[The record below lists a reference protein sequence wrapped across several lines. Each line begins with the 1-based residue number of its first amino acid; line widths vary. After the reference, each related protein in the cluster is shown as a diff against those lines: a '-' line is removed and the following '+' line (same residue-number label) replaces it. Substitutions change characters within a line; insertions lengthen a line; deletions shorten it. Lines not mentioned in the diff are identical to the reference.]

1 MKFKLL
7 IPFLLVLWSGPL
19 LRADRPVA
27 VFLEL
32 EGPSVAELDL
42 AAAEHIGARP
52 AAVPTPSSDRL
63 AAIRRQQAALE
74 PLLVPLEAKITGR
87 FGILVNAVRVRVLES
102 RIPALRALPGVVR
115 VQRVHQYK
123 PDLESSVPWI
133 GAPAAWAGTAGG
145 LAGAG
150 IRIGIIDSG
159 IDYYHADFGGRGR
172 AADHENDDPRV
183 IEPGSFPTAKVVG
196 GTDFVGDDYDASNT
210 AKDTPVPDPDPL
222 DTKANGHGSHV
233 AGIAAGLG
241 VLADGSTYTGAHDSK
256 VDFTRFKIGP
266 GVAPDAKLYALK
278 VFGRSGSTDAVTD
291 ALDRAA
297 DPDDDGRTTDHL
309 DVVNLSLGGD
319 FGSYDAA
326 DVELKAVDRLARLGC
341 VVVVSAG
348 NAGDTHYIL
357 GSPGLAPRAIT
368 VANSIDNGTSTLDLR
383 VLSPASIATNYPAVE
398 GAVTVTAPLADVGPR
413 TAQVVAT
420 SPADACGPLSNTAA
434 LKGKIALIDRGDCL
448 FGDKIAKAQA
458 AGAIGVI
465 MVNNQD
471 GPPIPMGGKAADP
484 ITIPGVMI
492 SKADGALLRA
502 HLIDGVT
509 ATLSS
514 AIVTVHPELADQI
527 EESSSRGPTYP
538 DNRLKPDLA
547 APGSS
552 IRSAESGGGSSG
564 VVFSGTSM
572 SAPHVSGAA
581 ALLKQ
586 AHPTWPVDDIK
597 AALMGTTVIIH
608 DADGHLYPKSRAGA
622 GRLQVDAAAATAVVA
637 KADNSLG
644 EVSISFGL
652 HELSGPLSLDRSVRV
667 VNHGGS
673 PVTFDLTV
681 ATSVAEP
688 GITITPSVPT
698 ITVPANGATSVGF
711 RLDAD
716 PSRFVRTRDLTAV
729 ADIGG
734 VPRPQLPESSGDIWL
749 RGGGT
754 SLHVPWH
761 IVARAASQI
770 AVTATHVG
778 LPAGPTGTLT
788 LPGRGRSAHS
798 APLVAAFQLGLAK
811 APVAFTPV
819 GASTDVLAIGAASDI
834 ATAGTMAAA
843 KLYFGIATAGHWST
857 PNRAANDFDVEIDL
871 DGDSMADFTLINGN
885 TGTFGVGDVDSYDD
899 STDALETVVRDEA
912 TGRLV
917 GSRPLDLFG
926 AGPHDAALF
935 ANGVM
940 VHSAAATDIGISA
953 TRTRFRYRVLTRG
966 EFDDTTDWVAFDA
979 AKPAIDTTS
988 AGIRR
993 TPYFDEASGVTLG
1006 FDRAN
1011 AKAGGFTDAVPPRAL
1026 LIHVHN
1032 LSGKHAD
1039 VVVLD
1044 LATSDVDADGM
1055 DDGWE
1060 LAHFGDLSHTGAED
1074 SDGDG
1079 ATDRQEFLAGSDP
1092 LDPATAFRLSAQ
1104 PATSLA
1110 GTTRLRWASTAG
1122 RTYAVE
1128 RAARLPGPFTAVRTG
1143 IRATPPQNESDDL
1156 APTSDATVF
1165 YRIRVE

>member
-1 MKFKLL
+1 MKLKLL
-7 IPFLLVLWSGPL
+7 IPFLLLLWSGPL
-19 LRADRPVA
+19 LRADRQAA

-42 AAAEHIGARP
+42 AAAERTGARP
-52 AAVPTPSSDRL
+52 AVVPTPSSDRL
-63 AAIRRQQAALE
+63 AAIRLQQAALE
-74 PLLVPLEAKITGR
+74 PLLVPLEAKVTGR
-87 FGILVNAVRVRVLES
+87 FGVLVNAIRVRVPES
-102 RIPALRALPGVVR
+102 RIPALRTLPGVVR
-115 VQRVHQYK
+115 VQRVHRYK

-133 GAPAAWAGTAGG
+133 GVPAAWSGAVGG

-150 IRIGIIDSG
+150 VRIGIIDSG
-159 IDYYHADFGGRGR
+159 IDYHHADFGGRGR
-172 AADHENDDPRV
+172 AADHENDDPKV
-183 IEPGSFPTAKVVG
+183 IEPGSFPTSKVVG
-196 GTDFVGDDYDASNT
+196 GTDFVGDDYDASDI

-222 DTKANGHGSHV
+222 DPKEHGHGTHV

-241 VLADGSTYTGAHDSK
+241 VLADGSTYTGAHSGK
-256 VDFTRFKIGP
+256 VDFSRFKIGP

-278 VFGRSGSTDAVTD
+278 VFGRSGSTEAVTD
-291 ALDRAA
+291 ALDWAA
-297 DPDDDGRTTDHL
+297 DPDGDGRTTDHL

-319 FGSYDAA
+319 FSPYDAT

-357 GSPGLAPRAIT
+357 GSPGVAPRAIT
-368 VANSIDNGTSTLDLR
+368 VANSIDNGTTTLELR
-383 VLSPASIATNYPAVE
+383 LLSPASIATNYPAVE
-398 GAVTVTAPLADVGPR
+398 GAATVTAPLAEIGPR

-420 SPADACGPLSNTAA
+420 SPADACEPLSNTAA

-448 FGDKIAKAQA
+448 FADKIAKAQA

-484 ITIPGVMI
+484 VTIPGVMI

-514 AIVTVHPELADQI
+514 AIVSVHPELADQI

-538 DNRLKPDLA
+538 DNRLKPDIA
-547 APGSS
+547 APGAS
-552 IRSAESGGGSSG
+552 IRSAEAGGGSSG
-564 VVFSGTSM
+564 VVYSGTSM

-597 AALMGTTVIIH
+597 AALMGTTVVIH
-608 DADGHLYPKSRAGA
+608 DADGHPYPKSRAGA
-622 GRLQVDAAAATAVVA
+622 GRIQVDAAAATAVVA

-652 HELSGPLSLDRSVRV
+652 HELSGPLSLNRSVRV

-673 PVTFDLTV
+673 PVTLDLTV
-681 ATSVAEP
+681 AISVAEP
-688 GITITPSVPT
+688 GITLTPSVPT
-698 ITVPANGATSVGF
+698 LTVPANGAASVVF

-716 PSRFVRTRDLTAV
+716 PSKFVRTRDLTAV

-761 IVARAASQI
+761 IVARAASQR
-770 AVTATHVG
+770 AVTATRVG

-788 LPGRGRSAHS
+788 LPSRGPSAHS

-811 APVAFTPV
+811 TPVAFTQV
-819 GASTDVLAIGAASDI
+819 GASTDVLAIGAASDV
-834 ATAGTMAAA
+834 ATAGTMESAT
-843 KLYFGIATAGHWST
+843 LYFGIATAGHWST

-871 DGDSMADFTLINGN
+871 DGDNMADFTLINGN

-940 VHSAAATDIGISA
+940 VHSAAASDIGLSA

-988 AGIRR
+988 AGIDR
-993 TPYFDEASGVTLG
+993 TPYFDEASGVTIG

-1011 AKAGGFTDAVPPRAL
+1011 AESGGFTDAVPPRAL

-1039 VVVLD
+1039 VVRLD
-1044 LATSDVDADGM
+1044 LSTSDVDADGM

-1079 ATDRQEFLAGSDP
+1079 ATDRQEFLAGGDP
-1092 LDPATAFRLSAQ
+1092 LDPTKAFRLSAQ
-1104 PATSLA
+1104 PAVSSG

-1128 RAARLPGPFTAVRTG
+1128 RAERLPGPFTTVHSG

-1156 APTSDATVF
+1156 APTGDATVF

>member
-1 MKFKLL
+1 MKLKLL
-7 IPFLLVLWSGPL
+7 IPFLLVLCSGPL
-19 LRADRPVA
+19 LRADRPIA

-42 AAAEHIGARP
+42 AAAEHTGARP
-52 AAVPTPSSDRL
+52 AVVPTPSSDRL

-115 VQRVHQYK
+115 VQRVHRYK
-123 PDLESSVPWI
+123 PNLESSVPWI
-133 GAPAAWAGTAGG
+133 GAPAAWAGTVGG
-145 LAGAG
+145 LTGTG

-172 AADHENDDPRV
+172 AADHEDDDPKV
-183 IEPGSFPTAKVVG
+183 IEPGSFPTSKVAG
-196 GTDFVGDDYDASNT
+196 GTDFVGDDYDSSDT

-222 DTKANGHGSHV
+222 DPKGIGHGSHV

-291 ALDRAA
+291 ALDWAA
-297 DPDDDGRTTDHL
+297 DPDADGRTTDHL
-309 DVVNLSLGGD
+309 DVVNLSLGEG
-319 FGSYDAA
+319 FGSYDAD

-341 VVVVSAG
+341 VVVISAG

-357 GSPGLAPRAIT
+357 GTPGFAPRAIT
-368 VANSIDNGTSTLDLR
+368 VANSIDNGTSTQDLR
-383 VLSPASIATNYPAVE
+383 VLSPASIANHYPAVE
-398 GAVTVTAPLADVGPR
+398 GAATVTAPLAEVGPK

-420 SPADACGPLSNTAA
+420 SPADACGTLSNTAA
-434 LKGKIALIDRGDCL
+434 LKGKIALMDRGVCL
-448 FGDKIAKAQA
+448 FADKIAKAQA

-514 AIVTVHPELADQI
+514 AVVTVHPELADQI

-552 IRSAESGGGSSG
+552 IRSAQAGGGSSG
-564 VVFSGTSM
+564 VVYSGTSM

-597 AALMGTTVIIH
+597 AALMGTTVILH
-608 DADGHLYPKSRAGA
+608 DAAGHLYPKSRAGA
-622 GRLQVDAAAATAVVA
+622 GRLQVDAAAATSVVA

-652 HELSGPLSLDRSVRV
+652 HELSGPLSLDRSVQV

-673 PVTFDLTV
+673 PVTLDLTV

-688 GITITPSVPT
+688 GITLTPSVPT
-698 ITVPANGATSVGF
+698 LTVPANGATSVVF
-711 RLDAD
+711 HLDAD
-716 PSRFVRTRDLTAV
+716 PSKFVRTRDLTAV

-761 IVARAASQI
+761 IVARAASQR

-778 LPAGPTGTLT
+778 LPAGPTGRLT
-788 LPGRGRSAHS
+788 LPGRGPSAHS

-819 GASTDVLAIGAASDI
+819 GASTDVLAIGAASDV
-834 ATAGTMAAA
+834 ATAGTMASTT
-843 KLYFGIATAGHWST
+843 LYFGIATAGRWST

-871 DGDSMADFTLINGN
+871 DDDNMADFTLINGN
-885 TGTFGVGDVDSYDD
+885 TGTSGVGDVDFYDH

-940 VHSAAATDIGISA
+940 VHSAAATDIGLSS

-988 AGIRR
+988 AGIKR

-1011 AKAGGFTDAVPPRAL
+1011 AEAGGFTDAVPPRAL

-1032 LSGKHAD
+1032 LSGEHAD
-1039 VVVLD
+1039 VVRLD
-1044 LATSDVDADGM
+1044 LATPDVDADGM
-1055 DDGWE
+1055 DDAWE
-1060 LAHFGDLSHTGAED
+1060 LAHFGDLSRTGAED

-1079 ATDRQEFLAGSDP
+1079 ATDRQEFLAGADP
-1092 LDPATAFRLSAQ
+1092 FDPATAFRLSAQ
-1104 PATSLA
+1104 PATSSA

-1128 RAARLPGPFTAVRTG
+1128 RAARLPGPFTVVRSG

-1156 APTSDATVF
+1156 APTGDATVF
-1165 YRIRVE
+1165 YRIRIE

>member
-1 MKFKLL
+1 M
-7 IPFLLVLWSGPL
+7 
-19 LRADRPVA
+19 
-27 VFLEL
+27 
-32 EGPSVAELDL
+32 
-42 AAAEHIGARP
+42 
-52 AAVPTPSSDRL
+52 
-63 AAIRRQQAALE
+63 
-74 PLLVPLEAKITGR
+74 
-87 FGILVNAVRVRVLES
+87 
-102 RIPALRALPGVVR
+102 
-115 VQRVHQYK
+115 
-123 PDLESSVPWI
+123 
-133 GAPAAWAGTAGG
+133 
-145 LAGAG
+145 
-150 IRIGIIDSG
+150 
-159 IDYYHADFGGRGR
+159 
-172 AADHENDDPRV
+172 
-183 IEPGSFPTAKVVG
+183 
-196 GTDFVGDDYDASNT
+196 
-210 AKDTPVPDPDPL
+210 
-222 DTKANGHGSHV
+222 
-233 AGIAAGLG
+233 
-241 VLADGSTYTGAHDSK
+241 
-256 VDFTRFKIGP
+256 
-266 GVAPDAKLYALK
+266 
-278 VFGRSGSTDAVTD
+278 
-291 ALDRAA
+291 
-297 DPDDDGRTTDHL
+297 
-309 DVVNLSLGGD
+309 VNLSLGGN
-319 FGSYDAA
+319 FWPYDAD
-326 DVELKAVDRLARLGC
+326 DVELKAVDRLAQLGC

-348 NAGDTHYIL
+348 NEGDTHYIL
-357 GSPGLAPRAIT
+357 GTPGFAPRAIT
-368 VANSIDNGTSTLDLR
+368 VANSIDNGTSTQDLR
-383 VLSPASIATNYPAVE
+383 VLSPASIANHYPAVE
-398 GAVTVTAPLADVGPR
+398 GAATVTAPLAEVGPK

-420 SPADACGPLSNTAA
+420 SPADACGTLSNTAA
-434 LKGKIALIDRGDCL
+434 LKGKIALMDRGVCL
-448 FGDKIAKAQA
+448 FADKIAKAQA

-514 AIVTVHPELADQI
+514 AVVTVHPELADQI

-552 IRSAESGGGSSG
+552 IRSAQAGGGSSG
-564 VVFSGTSM
+564 VVYSGTSM

-586 AHPTWPVDDIK
+586 AHPTWPADDIK
-597 AALMGTTVIIH
+597 AALMGTTVILH
-608 DADGHLYPKSRAGA
+608 DAAGHLYPKSRAGA
-622 GRLQVDAAAATAVVA
+622 GRLQVDAAAATSVVA

-652 HELSGPLSLDRSVRV
+652 HELSGPLSLDRSVQV

-673 PVTFDLTV
+673 PVTLDLTV

-688 GITITPSVPT
+688 GITLTPSVPT
-698 ITVPANGATSVGF
+698 LTVPANGATSVVF

-716 PSRFVRTRDLTAV
+716 PSKFVRTRDLTAV

-761 IVARAASQI
+761 IVARAASQR

-778 LPAGPTGTLT
+778 LPAGPTGRLT
-788 LPGRGRSAHS
+788 LPGRGPSAHS

-811 APVAFTPV
+811 APVAFTPA
-819 GASTDVLAIGAASDI
+819 GASTDVLAIGAASDL
-834 ATAGTMAAA
+834 ATAGTMASTT
-843 KLYFGIATAGHWST
+843 LYFGIATAGRWST

-871 DGDSMADFTLINGN
+871 DDDNMADFTLINGN
-885 TGTFGVGDVDSYDD
+885 TGTSGVGDVDFYDH

-940 VHSAAATDIGISA
+940 VHSAAATDIGLSA
-953 TRTRFRYRVLTRG
+953 KRTRFGYRVLTRG
-966 EFDDTTDWVAFDA
+966 EFYDTTDWVVFDA

-988 AGIRR
+988 AGIKR

-1011 AKAGGFTDAVPPRAL
+1011 AEAGGFTDAVPPRAL

-1032 LSGKHAD
+1032 LSGEHAD
-1039 VVVLD
+1039 VVRLD
-1044 LATSDVDADGM
+1044 LATPDVDADGM

-1060 LAHFGDLSHTGAED
+1060 LAHFGDLSRTGAED

-1092 LDPATAFRLSAQ
+1092 SDPATAFRLSAQ
-1104 PATSLA
+1104 PATSSA
-1110 GTTRLRWASTAG
+1110 GTTRLRWPSKAG

-1128 RAARLPGPFTAVRTG
+1128 SAARLPGPFTVVRSG

-1156 APTSDATVF
+1156 APTGDATVF
-1165 YRIRVE
+1165 YRIRIE